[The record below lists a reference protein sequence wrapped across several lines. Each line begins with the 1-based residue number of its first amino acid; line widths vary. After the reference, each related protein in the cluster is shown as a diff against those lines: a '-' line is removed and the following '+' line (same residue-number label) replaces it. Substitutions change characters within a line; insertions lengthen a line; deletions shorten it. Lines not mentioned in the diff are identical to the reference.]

1 MLDPMKERSFAESD
15 GGGKEIGTLK
25 FGARSEII
33 LRSVERQGLWETV
46 CQAVLRAQ

>member
-15 GGGKEIGTLK
+15 GEGKEIGALK
-25 FGARSEII
+25 FGATSEMI
-33 LRSVERQGLWETV
+33 LRSVERQGPRETV